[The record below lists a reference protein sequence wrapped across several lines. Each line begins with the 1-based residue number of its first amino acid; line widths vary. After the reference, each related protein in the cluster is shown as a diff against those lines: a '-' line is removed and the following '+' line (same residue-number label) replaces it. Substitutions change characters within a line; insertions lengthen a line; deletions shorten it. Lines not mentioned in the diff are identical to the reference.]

1 MISIVTPAYNEARNL
16 PVMYEKIAAILDS
29 LAEDWEWVIVD
40 DHSPDETFGV
50 ISEIAGRNG
59 RVRGVRF
66 ARNLG
71 SHTAIACGLDL
82 AKGDCA
88 VVMAGD
94 LQDPPETLP
103 ELLRKWRD
111 GAQVVWAVRDTREGE
126 KESTLLFS
134 RLFYWVMR
142 RVAGMKEVPGKGADF
157 LLMDRAV
164 IDSVVRFR
172 ERNANIFVLTTWMGF
187 RQDSILYAKRARL
200 HGSSGWTLKKKL
212 KMVVDSVTSFTYF
225 PIRLMSYAGVL
236 VAALGFLYAGFIIVN
251 GVRGNPPTGWSS
263 LMVVVLVL
271 GGFQMVMLGILGEY
285 LWRALDESR
294 GRPRY
299 WIESAVGACD
309 EVRR

>member
-16 PVMYEKIAAILDS
+16 PVMYEKISDILDS

-66 ARNLG
+66 ARNFG

-82 AKGDCA
+82 AKGACA

-103 ELLRKWRD
+103 DLLKKWRD
-111 GAQVVWAVRDTREGE
+111 GAQVVWAVRATREGE
-126 KESTLLFS
+126 KGSTLLFS

-142 RVAGMKEVPGKGADF
+142 RVAGMKEVPGNGADF

-164 IDSVVRFR
+164 IDAFVRFR

-187 RQDSILYAKRARL
+187 RQDSILYAKQARL

-212 KMVVDSVTSFTYF
+212 KMVVDSVTSFTYL
-225 PIRLMSYAGVL
+225 PIRLMSYVGLL
-236 VAALGFLYAGFIIVN
+236 VASLGFLYASFVVINGF
-251 GVRGNPPTGWSS
+251 RGNPPQGWSS

-294 GRPRY
+294 ARPRY
-299 WIESAVGACD
+299 LIESAVGVCQ